1 MELELTLVK
10 YEAEKKI
17 ERSLTQTNIPEVGGT
32 KENIGPCTCPFSLL
46 VEAKYAS
53 NPLNPPLRDEPGSR
67 SKFSTMQ
74 STKKLRLRVYSA
86 PRPEHTMRSMDHIS
100 ERVFYS
106 PLSHRKYPFG
116 CHSSKSAV
124 TKDWWSRWKSVITVV
139 NLHWKD
145 QDLSKST
152 WSRRRGLC
160 HPLHPF
166 SEKRIASKPAQA
178 TSWSNSLLYEC

>member
-1 MELELTLVK
+1 MTIEMELELTLVK

-86 PRPEHTMRSMDHIS
+86 PRPESI
-100 ERVFYS
+100 
-106 PLSHRKYPFG
+106 
-116 CHSSKSAV
+116 
-124 TKDWWSRWKSVITVV
+124 
-139 NLHWKD
+139 
-145 QDLSKST
+145 Q
-152 WSRRRGLC
+152 
-160 HPLHPF
+160 
-166 SEKRIASKPAQA
+166 
-178 TSWSNSLLYEC
+178 